1 MNAIIQHNSLT
12 PYLDRYTT
20 DISAKVMTDPDK
32 YQAYQREGITR
43 RMMVSLMKQIQN
55 APLLVGLPGVGKTA
69 IVEDLARQLLNT
81 NVAAL
86 KGKHLIQISLA
97 NLMKSSDSESFA
109 HKFQAIINELI
120 ANKETV
126 IAFIDEIHQIVGTGA
141 ETAGSS
147 LDAGNIIKP
156 ALSRDDLQIIGAT
169 TTKEFHEYVA
179 RDGAL
184 MRRFDLIEVPE
195 LSYEQTKNVLA
206 KVALQLNAGI
216 VVPESVQDKIM
227 ALAQRYMT
235 DRYFPEKAIMLLDGA
250 LSVAKLAN
258 KTVLDGTDVATIIHD
273 DYHVPEY
280 VINQTIDERLLNLLP
295 QLKSQVI
302 GQETALEKVAMKLT
316 NREAGLADTSK
327 PESFLFM
334 GPTGVSKTETAKQ
347 LAGNLFGNNQNFIR
361 FDMSEFKFA
370 GTSLERFKDQL
381 TTQVRH
387 TPYAIL
393 LLDEIEK
400 ADPEVMDLLLQVLD
414 DGRLSD
420 EYGRVI
426 NFKDLII
433 IMTTNSGAKAVMNR
447 DAKSESVK
455 EDKKRQ
461 ANFEEQ
467 LEIALQSDG
476 YRPEFIARIGAI
488 VVFDVLKMTDMVKIV
503 ALKLTRL
510 NQKAQA
516 SGFNILFTTEN
527 VAKYIPSFELGFEYL
542 NDQQEISSPIANYI
556 ADVGYKPSRGV
567 RPIDDTIATYVSDPV
582 AAAIIKQRQG
592 VTQDFDTFIFR
603 AIGNPPSLT
612 SPYGEWQVV
621 VSTVKEASSNE
632 TI

>member
-1 MNAIIQHNSLT
+1 MIELKHNNST

-20 DISAKVMTDPDK
+20 DISAKVMSDPEK
-32 YQAYQREGITR
+32 YHAYERESITR
-43 RMMVSLMKQIQN
+43 RIMVSLMKQIQN

-69 IVEDLARQLLNT
+69 IVEDLARQLIDT
-81 NVAAL
+81 KVASL
-86 KGKHLIQISLA
+86 QGKHLIQISLA
-97 NLMKSSDSESFA
+97 NLMKSSDGESFA
-109 HKFQAIINELI
+109 HKFQAIIDELI
-120 ANKETV
+120 ANKDTV

-141 ETAGSS
+141 ETSGSS

-195 LSYEQTKNVLA
+195 LSFEQTKRVLS
-206 KVALQLNAGI
+206 KVALQLNNGI
-216 VVPESVQDKIM
+216 EVPEMVQDRIM
-227 ALAQRYMT
+227 ALSQRYIT

-250 LSVAKLAN
+250 LSVAR
-258 KTVLDGTDVATIIHD
+258 LDNRPTLSNQDVATIIHD

-280 VINQTIDERLLNLLP
+280 VINQTTDERLLNLLP
-295 QLKSQVI
+295 SLKSQVI
-302 GQETALEKVAMKLT
+302 GQDTALEKVAMKLT

-334 GPTGVSKTETAKQ
+334 GPTGVGKTETAKQ
-347 LAGNLFGNNQNFIR
+347 LALNLFGNAQNFVR

-381 TTQVRH
+381 TTRVRH
-387 TPYAIL
+387 TPYAVL

-433 IMTTNSGAKAVMNR
+433 VMTTNSGATAVMNR
-447 DAKSESVK
+447 DAKSDSVK

-488 VVFDVLKMTDMVKIV
+488 IVFDVLKMADMVRIV
-503 ALKLTRL
+503 ELKLSRL
-510 NQKAQA
+510 NQKAQE
-516 SGFNILFTTEN
+516 SGFNIVFGTQE
-527 VAKYIPSFELGFEYL
+527 VARYIPSFDLGFEYL
-542 NDQQEISSPIANYI
+542 NDKQEVSSPIANYI

-582 AAAIIKQRQG
+582 SAAIIQKRQG
-592 VTQDFDTFIFR
+592 LGQDFDTFIFR

-621 VSTVKEASSNE
+621 VSTVKEATGNE
-632 TI
+632 AI

>member
-1 MNAIIQHNSLT
+1 MIELKQNNTT

-20 DISAKVMTDPDK
+20 DISAKVMSDPDK
-32 YQAYQREGITR
+32 YHAYERESITR
-43 RMMVSLMKQIQN
+43 RIMVSLMKQIQN

-69 IVEDLARQLLNT
+69 IVEDLTRQLIDTKVDSLQ
-81 NVAAL
+81 
-86 KGKHLIQISLA
+86 GKHLIQISLA
-97 NLMKSSDSESFA
+97 NLMKSTDGESFA
-109 HKFQAIINELI
+109 HKFQAIIDELI
-120 ANKETV
+120 VNKDTV

-141 ETAGSS
+141 ETSGSS

-195 LSYEQTKNVLA
+195 LSFDQTKRVLS
-206 KVALQLNAGI
+206 KVALQLNNGI
-216 VVPESVQDKIM
+216 EVPETVQDRIM
-227 ALAQRYMT
+227 ALSQRYIT

-250 LSVAKLAN
+250 LSVAR
-258 KTVLDGTDVATIIHD
+258 LDNRPTLSNQDVATIIHD

-280 VINQTIDERLLNLLP
+280 VINQTTDERLLNLLP
-295 QLKSQVI
+295 RLKSQVI
-302 GQETALEKVAMKLT
+302 GQDTALEKVAMKLT

-334 GPTGVSKTETAKQ
+334 GPTGVGKTETAKQ
-347 LAGNLFGNNQNFIR
+347 LALNLFGNAQNFIR

-381 TTQVRH
+381 TTRVRH
-387 TPYAIL
+387 TPYAVL

-433 IMTTNSGAKAVMNR
+433 VMTTNSGATAVMNR
-447 DAKSESVK
+447 DAKSDSVK

-488 VVFDVLKMTDMVKIV
+488 IVFDVLKMADMVRIV
-503 ALKLTRL
+503 ELKLSRL
-510 NQKAQA
+510 NQKAQT
-516 SGFNILFTTEN
+516 SGFNIVFDTQE
-527 VAKYIPSFELGFEYL
+527 VARYIPSFDLGFEYL
-542 NDQQEISSPIANYI
+542 NGTQEVSSPIANYI

-582 AAAIIKQRQG
+582 SAAIIQKRQG
-592 VTQDFDTFIFR
+592 LGQDFDTFIFR

-621 VSTVKEASSNE
+621 VSTVKEATDNE
-632 TI
+632 AI

>member
-1 MNAIIQHNSLT
+1 MIELKQNNTT

-20 DISAKVMTDPDK
+20 DISAKVMSDPEK
-32 YQAYQREGITR
+32 YHAYERESITR
-43 RMMVSLMKQIQN
+43 RIMVSLMKQIQN
-55 APLLVGLPGVGKTA
+55 APLLIGLPGVGKTA
-69 IVEDLARQLLNT
+69 IVEDLARQLLST
-81 NVAAL
+81 SVSSL
-86 KGKHLIQISLA
+86 KGKHLVQISLA
-97 NLMKSSDSESFA
+97 NLMKSSDGESFA
-109 HKFQAIINELI
+109 HKFQAIIDELI
-120 ANKETV
+120 ANKDTV
-126 IAFIDEIHQIVGTGA
+126 IAFIDEIHQIVNTGA
-141 ETAGSS
+141 ETSGSS

-195 LSYEQTKNVLA
+195 LSFEQTKRVLS
-206 KVALQLNAGI
+206 KVALQLNNGI
-216 VVPESVQDKIM
+216 EVTETVQDRIM
-227 ALAQRYMT
+227 ALSQRYIT
-235 DRYFPEKAIMLLDGA
+235 DRYFPEKAITLLDGA
-250 LSVAKLAN
+250 LSVARLAN
-258 KTVLDGTDVATIIHD
+258 KSSLEDTDVATIIHD

-280 VINQTIDERLLNLLP
+280 VINQTSDERLSNLLP
-295 QLKSQVI
+295 RLKSQVI
-302 GQETALEKVAMKLT
+302 GQDTALEKVAMKLT

-334 GPTGVSKTETAKQ
+334 GPTGVGKTETGKQ
-347 LAGNLFGNNQNFIR
+347 LALNLFGNAQNFIR

-381 TTQVRH
+381 TTRVRH
-387 TPYAIL
+387 TPYAVL

-426 NFKDLII
+426 NFKDLIVV
-433 IMTTNSGAKAVMNR
+433 MTTNSGATAVMNR
-447 DAKSESVK
+447 DAKSDAVK
-455 EDKKRQ
+455 EDKNRQ

-476 YRPEFIARIGAI
+476 YRPEFITRIGAI
-488 VVFDVLKMTDMVKIV
+488 IVFDVLKMADMVRIV
-503 ALKLTRL
+503 ELKLSRL
-510 NQKAQA
+510 NQKAQG
-516 SGFNILFTTEN
+516 SGFNIVFDTQE
-527 VAKYIPSFELGFEYL
+527 VARYIPSFDLGFEYL
-542 NDQQEISSPIANYI
+542 NGTQEVSSPIANYI

-582 AAAIIKQRQG
+582 SAAIIQKRQG
-592 VTQDFDTFIFR
+592 LGQDFDTFIFR

-621 VSTVKEASSNE
+621 VSTAREAADNE
-632 TI
+632 AI

>member
-1 MNAIIQHNSLT
+1 MIELKQNNTT

-20 DISAKVMTDPDK
+20 DISAKVMSDPDK
-32 YQAYQREGITR
+32 YHAYERESITR
-43 RMMVSLMKQIQN
+43 RIMVSLMKQIQN

-69 IVEDLARQLLNT
+69 IVEDLARQLLST
-81 NVAAL
+81 SVSSL
-86 KGKHLIQISLA
+86 KGKHLVQISLA
-97 NLMKSSDSESFA
+97 NLMKSSDGESFA
-109 HKFQAIINELI
+109 HKFQAIIDELI
-120 ANKETV
+120 ANKDTV

-141 ETAGSS
+141 ETSGSS

-195 LSYEQTKNVLA
+195 LSFEQTKRVLS
-206 KVALQLNAGI
+206 KVALQLNNGI
-216 VVPESVQDKIM
+216 EVTETVQDRIM
-227 ALAQRYMT
+227 ALSQRYIT

-250 LSVAKLAN
+250 LSVARLAN
-258 KTVLDGTDVATIIHD
+258 KSSLEDTDVATIIHD

-280 VINQTIDERLLNLLP
+280 VINQTSDERLLNLLP
-295 QLKSQVI
+295 RLKSQVI
-302 GQETALEKVAMKLT
+302 GQDTALEKVAMKLT

-334 GPTGVSKTETAKQ
+334 GPTGVGKTETAKQ
-347 LAGNLFGNNQNFIR
+347 LALNLFGNAQNFIR

-381 TTQVRH
+381 TTRVRH
-387 TPYAIL
+387 TPYAVL

-426 NFKDLII
+426 NFKDLIVV
-433 IMTTNSGAKAVMNR
+433 MTTNSGATAVMNR
-447 DAKSESVK
+447 DAKSDAVK

-488 VVFDVLKMTDMVKIV
+488 IVFDVLKMADMVRIV
-503 ALKLTRL
+503 ELKLSRL
-510 NQKAQA
+510 NQKAQG
-516 SGFNILFTTEN
+516 SGFNIVFDTQE
-527 VAKYIPSFELGFEYL
+527 VARYIPSFDLGFEYL
-542 NDQQEISSPIANYI
+542 NGTQEVSSPIANYI

-582 AAAIIKQRQG
+582 SAAIIQKRQG
-592 VTQDFDTFIFR
+592 LGQDFDTFIFR

-621 VSTVKEASSNE
+621 VSTAREAADNE
-632 TI
+632 AI

>member
-1 MNAIIQHNSLT
+1 MIELKHNNST

-20 DISAKVMTDPDK
+20 DISAKVMSEPDK
-32 YQAYQREGITR
+32 YHAYERESITR
-43 RMMVSLMKQIQN
+43 RIMVSLMKQIQN

-69 IVEDLARQLLNT
+69 IVEDLARQLLST
-81 NVAAL
+81 SVSSP
-86 KGKHLIQISLA
+86 KGKHLVQISLA
-97 NLMKSSDSESFA
+97 NLMKSSDGESFA
-109 HKFQAIINELI
+109 HKFQAIIDELI
-120 ANKETV
+120 VNKDTV

-141 ETAGSS
+141 ETSGSS

-195 LSYEQTKNVLA
+195 LSFDQTKRVLS
-206 KVALQLNAGI
+206 KVALQLNNGI
-216 VVPESVQDKIM
+216 EVPETVQDRIM
-227 ALAQRYMT
+227 ALSQRYIT

-250 LSVAKLAN
+250 LSVAR
-258 KTVLDGTDVATIIHD
+258 LDKHPTLSNQDVATIIHD

-280 VINQTIDERLLNLLP
+280 VINQTTDERLLNLLP
-295 QLKSQVI
+295 RLKSQVI
-302 GQETALEKVAMKLT
+302 GQDTALEKVAMKLT

-334 GPTGVSKTETAKQ
+334 GPTGVGKTETAKQ
-347 LAGNLFGNNQNFIR
+347 LALNLFGNKQNFIR

-381 TTQVRH
+381 TTRVRH
-387 TPYAIL
+387 TPYAVL

-433 IMTTNSGAKAVMNR
+433 VMTTNSGATAVMNR
-447 DAKSESVK
+447 DAKSDAVK

-488 VVFDVLKMTDMVKIV
+488 IVFDVLKMADMVRIV
-503 ALKLTRL
+503 ELKLSRL
-510 NQKAQA
+510 NQQAQE
-516 SGFNILFTTEN
+516 SGFNIVFDTQE
-527 VAKYIPSFELGFEYL
+527 VARYIPSFDLGFEYL
-542 NDQQEISSPIANYI
+542 NDKQEVSSPIANYI

-582 AAAIIKQRQG
+582 SAAIIQKRQG
-592 VTQDFDTFIFR
+592 LGQDFDTFIFR

-621 VSTVKEASSNE
+621 VSTVKGATDNEA
-632 TI
+632 I

>member
-1 MNAIIQHNSLT
+1 MIELKQNNTT

-20 DISAKVMTDPDK
+20 DISAKVMSDPEK
-32 YQAYQREGITR
+32 YHAYERESITR
-43 RMMVSLMKQIQN
+43 RIMVSLMKQIQN

-69 IVEDLARQLLNT
+69 IVEDLARQLLST
-81 NVAAL
+81 SVSSL
-86 KGKHLIQISLA
+86 KGKHLVQISLA
-97 NLMKSSDSESFA
+97 NLMKSSDGESFA
-109 HKFQAIINELI
+109 HKFQAIIDELI
-120 ANKETV
+120 ANKDTV

-141 ETAGSS
+141 ETLGSS

-195 LSYEQTKNVLA
+195 LSFDQTKRVLS
-206 KVALQLNAGI
+206 KVALPLNNSI
-216 VVPESVQDKIM
+216 EVPETVQDRIM
-227 ALAQRYMT
+227 ALSQRYIT

-250 LSVAKLAN
+250 LSVAR
-258 KTVLDGTDVATIIHD
+258 LDNHPTLSNQDVATIIHD
-273 DYHVPEY
+273 DYHVPKY
-280 VINQTIDERLLNLLP
+280 VVNQTTDERLLNLLP
-295 QLKSQVI
+295 RLKSQVI
-302 GQETALEKVAMKLT
+302 GQDTALEKVAMKLT

-334 GPTGVSKTETAKQ
+334 GPTGVGKTETAKQ
-347 LAGNLFGNNQNFIR
+347 LALNLFGNAQNFIR

-381 TTQVRH
+381 TTRVRH
-387 TPYAIL
+387 TPYAVL

-426 NFKDLII
+426 NFKDLIVV
-433 IMTTNSGAKAVMNR
+433 MTTNSGATAVMNR
-447 DAKSESVK
+447 DAKSDAVK

-488 VVFDVLKMTDMVKIV
+488 IVFDVLKMADMVRIV
-503 ALKLTRL
+503 ELKLSRL
-510 NQKAQA
+510 NQKAQT
-516 SGFNILFTTEN
+516 SGFNIVFDTQE
-527 VAKYIPSFELGFEYL
+527 VARYIPSFDLGFEYL
-542 NDQQEISSPIANYI
+542 NGTQEVSSPIANYI

-582 AAAIIKQRQG
+582 SAAIIQKRQG
-592 VTQDFDTFIFR
+592 LGHDFDTFIFR

-621 VSTVKEASSNE
+621 VSTAKEASDNE
-632 TI
+632 AI

>member
-1 MNAIIQHNSLT
+1 MIELKQNNTT

-20 DISAKVMTDPDK
+20 DISAKVMSDPEK
-32 YQAYQREGITR
+32 YHAYERESITR
-43 RMMVSLMKQIQN
+43 RIMVSLMKQIQN

-69 IVEDLARQLLNT
+69 IVEDLARQLLST
-81 NVAAL
+81 SVSSL
-86 KGKHLIQISLA
+86 KGKHLVQISLA
-97 NLMKSSDSESFA
+97 NLMKSSDGESFA
-109 HKFQAIINELI
+109 HKFQAIIDELI
-120 ANKETV
+120 ANKDTV

-141 ETAGSS
+141 ETSGSS

-195 LSYEQTKNVLA
+195 LSFEQTKRVLS
-206 KVALQLNAGI
+206 KVALQLNNGI
-216 VVPESVQDKIM
+216 EVTETVQDRIM
-227 ALAQRYMT
+227 ALSQRYIT

-250 LSVAKLAN
+250 LSVARLAN
-258 KTVLDGTDVATIIHD
+258 KSSLEDTDVATIIHD

-280 VINQTIDERLLNLLP
+280 VINQTSDERLLNLLP
-295 QLKSQVI
+295 RLKSQVI
-302 GQETALEKVAMKLT
+302 GQDTALEKVVVKLT

-334 GPTGVSKTETAKQ
+334 GPTGVGKTETAKQ
-347 LAGNLFGNNQNFIR
+347 LALNLFGNAQNFIR

-381 TTQVRH
+381 TTRVRH
-387 TPYAIL
+387 TPYAVL

-426 NFKDLII
+426 NFKDLIVV
-433 IMTTNSGAKAVMNR
+433 MTTNSGATAVMNR
-447 DAKSESVK
+447 DAKSDAVK

-488 VVFDVLKMTDMVKIV
+488 IVFDVLKMADMVRIV
-503 ALKLTRL
+503 ELKLSRL
-510 NQKAQA
+510 NQKAQG
-516 SGFNILFTTEN
+516 SGFNIVFDTQE
-527 VAKYIPSFELGFEYL
+527 VARYIPSFDLGFEYL
-542 NDQQEISSPIANYI
+542 NGTQEVSSPIANYI

-582 AAAIIKQRQG
+582 SAAIIQKRQG
-592 VTQDFDTFIFR
+592 LGQDFDTFIFR

-621 VSTVKEASSNE
+621 VSTAREAADNE
-632 TI
+632 AI

>member
-1 MNAIIQHNSLT
+1 MIELKQNNPT

-20 DISAKVMTDPDK
+20 DISAKVMLEPDK
-32 YQAYQREGITR
+32 YHAYERESITR
-43 RMMVSLMKQIQN
+43 RIMISLMKQIQN

-69 IVEDLARQLLNT
+69 IVEDLARQLIDT
-81 NVAAL
+81 KVASL
-86 KGKHLIQISLA
+86 QGKHLIQISLA
-97 NLMKSSDSESFA
+97 NLMKSSDGESFA
-109 HKFQAIINELI
+109 HKFQAIIDELI
-120 ANKETV
+120 ANKDTV

-141 ETAGSS
+141 ETSGSS

-195 LSYEQTKNVLA
+195 LSFEQTKHVLS
-206 KVALQLNAGI
+206 KVALQLNNGI
-216 VVPESVQDKIM
+216 EVPETVQDRIM
-227 ALAQRYMT
+227 ALSQRYIT

-250 LSVAKLAN
+250 LSVARLDNRPKLSN
-258 KTVLDGTDVATIIHD
+258 QDVATIIHD

-280 VINQTIDERLLNLLP
+280 VINQTTDERLLNLLP
-295 QLKSQVI
+295 RLKSQVI
-302 GQETALEKVAMKLT
+302 GQDTALEKVAMKLT
-316 NREAGLADTSK
+316 NRETGLADTSK

-334 GPTGVSKTETAKQ
+334 GPTGVGKTETAKQ
-347 LAGNLFGNNQNFIR
+347 LALNLFGNAQNFIR

-381 TTQVRH
+381 TTRVRH
-387 TPYAIL
+387 TPYAVL

-433 IMTTNSGAKAVMNR
+433 VMTTNSGATAVMNR
-447 DAKSESVK
+447 DAKSDSVK

-488 VVFDVLKMTDMVKIV
+488 IVFDVLKMADMVRIV
-503 ALKLTRL
+503 ELKLSRL
-510 NQKAQA
+510 NQKAQT
-516 SGFNILFTTEN
+516 SGFNIVFDTQE
-527 VAKYIPSFELGFEYL
+527 VARYIPSFDLGFEYL
-542 NDQQEISSPIANYI
+542 NGTQEVSSPIANYI

-582 AAAIIKQRQG
+582 SAAIIQKRQG
-592 VTQDFDTFIFR
+592 LGQDFDTFIFR

-621 VSTVKEASSNE
+621 VSTVKEATDNE
-632 TI
+632 AI

>member
-1 MNAIIQHNSLT
+1 MIELKHNNST

-20 DISAKVMTDPDK
+20 DISAKVMSDPEK
-32 YQAYQREGITR
+32 YHAYERESITR
-43 RMMVSLMKQIQN
+43 RIMVSLMKQIQN

-69 IVEDLARQLLNT
+69 IVEDLSRQLLST
-81 NVAAL
+81 SVSSL
-86 KGKHLIQISLA
+86 KGKHLVQISLA
-97 NLMKSSDSESFA
+97 NLMKSSDGESFA
-109 HKFQAIINELI
+109 HKFQAIIDELI
-120 ANKETV
+120 ANKDTV

-141 ETAGSS
+141 ETSGSS

-195 LSYEQTKNVLA
+195 LSFEQTKNVLS
-206 KVALQLNAGI
+206 KVALQLNNGI
-216 VVPESVQDKIM
+216 EVPETVQDRIM
-227 ALAQRYMT
+227 ALSQRYIT

-250 LSVAKLAN
+250 LSVAH
-258 KTVLDGTDVATIIHD
+258 LDNRTTLSNQDVATIIHD

-280 VINQTIDERLLNLLP
+280 VINQTTDERLLNLLP
-295 QLKSQVI
+295 RLKSQVI
-302 GQETALEKVAMKLT
+302 GQDTALEKVSMKLT

-334 GPTGVSKTETAKQ
+334 GPTGVGKTETAKQ
-347 LAGNLFGNNQNFIR
+347 LALNLFGNAQNFIR

-381 TTQVRH
+381 TTRVRH
-387 TPYAIL
+387 TPYAVL

-433 IMTTNSGAKAVMNR
+433 VMTTNSGATAVMNR
-447 DAKSESVK
+447 DAKSDAVK

-488 VVFDVLKMTDMVKIV
+488 IIFDVLKMADMVRIV
-503 ALKLTRL
+503 ELKLSRL
-510 NQKAQA
+510 NQQAQE
-516 SGFNILFTTEN
+516 SGFNIVFDTQE
-527 VAKYIPSFELGFEYL
+527 VARYIPSFDLGFEYL
-542 NDQQEISSPIANYI
+542 NDKQEVSSPIANYI

-582 AAAIIKQRQG
+582 SAAIIQKRQG
-592 VTQDFDTFIFR
+592 LGQDFDTFIFR

-621 VSTVKEASSNE
+621 VSTAKEAADNE
-632 TI
+632 AI

>member
-1 MNAIIQHNSLT
+1 MIELKQNNTT

-20 DISAKVMTDPDK
+20 DISAKVMSDPEK
-32 YQAYQREGITR
+32 YHAYERENITR
-43 RMMVSLMKQIQN
+43 RIMVSLMKQIQN
-55 APLLVGLPGVGKTA
+55 APLLVGLPGVGKTT
-69 IVEDLARQLLNT
+69 IVEDLARQLLST
-81 NVAAL
+81 SVSSL
-86 KGKHLIQISLA
+86 KGRHLVQISLA
-97 NLMKSSDSESFA
+97 NLMKSSDGESFA
-109 HKFQAIINELI
+109 HKFQAIIDELI
-120 ANKETV
+120 ANKDTV

-141 ETAGSS
+141 ETSGSS

-195 LSYEQTKNVLA
+195 LSFEQTKRVLS
-206 KVALQLNAGI
+206 KVALQLNNGI
-216 VVPESVQDKIM
+216 EVTETVQDRIM
-227 ALAQRYMT
+227 ALSQRYIT

-250 LSVAKLAN
+250 LSVARLAN
-258 KTVLDGTDVATIIHD
+258 KSSLEDTDVATIIHD

-280 VINQTIDERLLNLLP
+280 VINQTSDERLLNLLP
-295 QLKSQVI
+295 RLKSQVI
-302 GQETALEKVAMKLT
+302 GQDTALEKVAMKLT

-334 GPTGVSKTETAKQ
+334 GPTGVGKTETAKQ
-347 LAGNLFGNNQNFIR
+347 LALNLFGNAQNFIR

-381 TTQVRH
+381 TTRVRH
-387 TPYAIL
+387 TPYAVL

-426 NFKDLII
+426 NFKDLIVV
-433 IMTTNSGAKAVMNR
+433 MTTNSGATAVMNR
-447 DAKSESVK
+447 DAKSDAVK

-488 VVFDVLKMTDMVKIV
+488 IVFDVLKMADMVRIV
-503 ALKLTRL
+503 ELKLSRL
-510 NQKAQA
+510 NQKAQG
-516 SGFNILFTTEN
+516 SGFNIVFDTQE
-527 VAKYIPSFELGFEYL
+527 VARYIPSFDLGFEYL
-542 NDQQEISSPIANYI
+542 NGTQEVSSPIANYI

-582 AAAIIKQRQG
+582 SAAIIQKRQG
-592 VTQDFDTFIFR
+592 LGQDFDTFIFR

-621 VSTVKEASSNE
+621 VSTAREAADNE
-632 TI
+632 AI

>member
-1 MNAIIQHNSLT
+1 MIELKHNNPT

-20 DISAKVMTDPDK
+20 DISAKVMLEPEK
-32 YQAYQREGITR
+32 YHAYERESITR
-43 RMMVSLMKQIQN
+43 RIMVSLMKQIQN

-69 IVEDLARQLLNT
+69 IVEDLARQLLST
-81 NVAAL
+81 SVSSL
-86 KGKHLIQISLA
+86 KGKHLVQISLA
-97 NLMKSSDSESFA
+97 NLMKSSDGESFA
-109 HKFQAIINELI
+109 HKFQAIIDELI
-120 ANKETV
+120 ANKDTV

-141 ETAGSS
+141 ETSGSS

-195 LSYEQTKNVLA
+195 LSFDQTKRVLS
-206 KVALQLNAGI
+206 KVALQLNNG
-216 VVPESVQDKIM
+216 VEVPETVQDRIM
-227 ALAQRYMT
+227 ALSQRYIT
-235 DRYFPEKAIMLLDGA
+235 DRYFPEKAIMLLDSA
-250 LSVAKLAN
+250 LSVARLAN
-258 KTVLDGTDVATIIHD
+258 KSSVEDTDVATIIHD

-280 VINQTIDERLLNLLP
+280 VINQTTDERLLNLLP
-295 QLKSQVI
+295 QLKNQVI
-302 GQETALEKVAMKLT
+302 GQDTALEKVAMKLT

-334 GPTGVSKTETAKQ
+334 GPTGVGKTETAKQ
-347 LAGNLFGNNQNFIR
+347 LALNLFGNAQNFIR

-381 TTQVRH
+381 TTRVRH
-387 TPYAIL
+387 TPYAVL

-433 IMTTNSGAKAVMNR
+433 VMTTNSGATAVMNR
-447 DAKSESVK
+447 DAKSDSVK

-488 VVFDVLKMTDMVKIV
+488 IVFDVLKMADMVRIV
-503 ALKLTRL
+503 ELKLSRL
-510 NQKAQA
+510 NQQAQE
-516 SGFNILFTTEN
+516 SGFNIVFDTQE
-527 VAKYIPSFELGFEYL
+527 VARYIPSFDLGFEYL
-542 NDQQEISSPIANYI
+542 NGTQEVSSPIANYI

-582 AAAIIKQRQG
+582 SAAIIQKRQG
-592 VTQDFDTFIFR
+592 LGQDFDTFIFR

-621 VSTVKEASSNE
+621 VSTVKEATDNE
-632 TI
+632 AI

>member
-1 MNAIIQHNSLT
+1 MIELKQNNTT

-20 DISAKVMTDPDK
+20 DISAKVMSDPEK
-32 YQAYQREGITR
+32 YHAYERENITR
-43 RMMVSLMKQIQN
+43 RIMVSLMKQIQN
-55 APLLVGLPGVGKTA
+55 APLLVGLPGGGKTA
-69 IVEDLARQLLNT
+69 IVEDLARQLLST
-81 NVAAL
+81 SVSSL
-86 KGKHLIQISLA
+86 KGRHLVQISLA
-97 NLMKSSDSESFA
+97 NLMKSSDGESFA
-109 HKFQAIINELI
+109 HKFQAIIDELI
-120 ANKETV
+120 ANKDTV

-141 ETAGSS
+141 ETSGSS

-195 LSYEQTKNVLA
+195 LSFEQTKRVLS
-206 KVALQLNAGI
+206 KVALQLNNGI
-216 VVPESVQDKIM
+216 EVTETVQDRIM
-227 ALAQRYMT
+227 ALSQRYIT

-250 LSVAKLAN
+250 LSVARLAN
-258 KTVLDGTDVATIIHD
+258 KSSLEDTDVATIIHD

-280 VINQTIDERLLNLLP
+280 VINQTSDERLLNLLP
-295 QLKSQVI
+295 RLKSQVI
-302 GQETALEKVAMKLT
+302 GQDTALEKVAMKLT

-334 GPTGVSKTETAKQ
+334 GPTGVGKTETAKQ
-347 LAGNLFGNNQNFIR
+347 LALNLFGNAQNFIR

-381 TTQVRH
+381 TTRVRH
-387 TPYAIL
+387 TPYAVL

-426 NFKDLII
+426 NFKDLIVV
-433 IMTTNSGAKAVMNR
+433 MTTNSGATAVMNR
-447 DAKSESVK
+447 DAKSDAVK
-455 EDKKRQ
+455 EDKKCQ

-488 VVFDVLKMTDMVKIV
+488 IVFDVLKMADMVRIV
-503 ALKLTRL
+503 ELKLSRL
-510 NQKAQA
+510 NQKAQG
-516 SGFNILFTTEN
+516 SGFNIVFDTQE
-527 VAKYIPSFELGFEYL
+527 VARYIPSFDLGFEYL
-542 NDQQEISSPIANYI
+542 NGTQEVSSPIANYI

-567 RPIDDTIATYVSDPV
+567 RPIDDTIDTYVSDPV
-582 AAAIIKQRQG
+582 SAAIIQKRQG
-592 VTQDFDTFIFR
+592 LGQDFDTFIFR

-621 VSTVKEASSNE
+621 VSTAREAADNE
-632 TI
+632 AI

>member
-1 MNAIIQHNSLT
+1 MIELKHNNST

-20 DISAKVMTDPDK
+20 DIIAKVMSEPDK
-32 YQAYQREGITR
+32 YHAYERESITSR
-43 RMMVSLMKQIQN
+43 IMVSLMKQIQN

-69 IVEDLARQLLNT
+69 IVEDLARQLLST
-81 NVAAL
+81 SVSSL
-86 KGKHLIQISLA
+86 KGKHLVQISLA
-97 NLMKSSDSESFA
+97 NLMKSSDGESFA
-109 HKFQAIINELI
+109 HKFQAIIDELI
-120 ANKETV
+120 ANKDTV
-126 IAFIDEIHQIVGTGA
+126 IAFIDEVHQIVGTGA
-141 ETAGSS
+141 ETSGSS

-195 LSYEQTKNVLA
+195 LSFEQTKHVLS
-206 KVALQLNAGI
+206 KVALQLNNGI
-216 VVPESVQDKIM
+216 EVPETVQDRIM
-227 ALAQRYMT
+227 ALSQRYIT

-250 LSVAKLAN
+250 LSVARLDNRPKLSN
-258 KTVLDGTDVATIIHD
+258 QDVATIIHD
-273 DYHVPEY
+273 DYHVPKY
-280 VINQTIDERLLNLLP
+280 VVNQTTDERLLNLLP
-295 QLKSQVI
+295 RLKSQVI
-302 GQETALEKVAMKLT
+302 GQDTALEKVAMKLT

-334 GPTGVSKTETAKQ
+334 GPTGVGKTETAKQ
-347 LAGNLFGNNQNFIR
+347 LALNLFGNAQNFIR

-381 TTQVRH
+381 TTRVRH
-387 TPYAIL
+387 TPYAVL

-433 IMTTNSGAKAVMNR
+433 VMTTNSGATAVMNR
-447 DAKSESVK
+447 DAKSDAVK

-488 VVFDVLKMTDMVKIV
+488 IVFDVLKMADMVRIV
-503 ALKLTRL
+503 ELKLSRL
-510 NQKAQA
+510 NQKAQG
-516 SGFNILFTTEN
+516 SGFNIVFDTQE
-527 VAKYIPSFELGFEYL
+527 VARYIPSFDLGFEYL
-542 NDQQEISSPIANYI
+542 NGTQEVSSPIANYI

-567 RPIDDTIATYVSDPV
+567 
-582 AAAIIKQRQG
+582 
-592 VTQDFDTFIFR
+592 
-603 AIGNPPSLT
+603 
-612 SPYGEWQVV
+612 
-621 VSTVKEASSNE
+621 
-632 TI
+632 

>member
-1 MNAIIQHNSLT
+1 MIELKQNNPT

-20 DISAKVMTDPDK
+20 DISAKVMLEPDK
-32 YQAYQREGITR
+32 YHAYERESITR
-43 RMMVSLMKQIQN
+43 RIMVSLMKQIQN
-55 APLLVGLPGVGKTA
+55 SPLLVGLPGVGKTA
-69 IVEDLARQLLNT
+69 IVEDLARQLLST
-81 NVAAL
+81 SVSSL
-86 KGKHLIQISLA
+86 KGKHLVQISLA
-97 NLMKSSDSESFA
+97 NLMKSSDGESFA
-109 HKFQAIINELI
+109 HKFQAIIDELI
-120 ANKETV
+120 ANKDTV

-141 ETAGSS
+141 ETSGSS

-169 TTKEFHEYVA
+169 TTKEFHEFVA

-195 LSYEQTKNVLA
+195 LSFEQTKRVLS
-206 KVALQLNAGI
+206 KVALQLNNGI
-216 VVPESVQDKIM
+216 EVPETVQDRIM
-227 ALAQRYMT
+227 ALSQRYIT

-250 LSVAKLAN
+250 LSVARLAD
-258 KTVLDGTDVATIIHD
+258 KTSLEDTDVATIIHD

-280 VINQTIDERLLNLLP
+280 VINQTTDERLLNLLP
-295 QLKSQVI
+295 RLKSQVI
-302 GQETALEKVAMKLT
+302 GQDTALEKVAMKLT

-334 GPTGVSKTETAKQ
+334 GPTGVGKTETAKQ
-347 LAGNLFGNNQNFIR
+347 LALNLFGNAQNFIR

-381 TTQVRH
+381 TTRVRH
-387 TPYAIL
+387 TPYAVL

-433 IMTTNSGAKAVMNR
+433 VMTTNSGATAVMNR
-447 DAKSESVK
+447 DAKSDSVK

-488 VVFDVLKMTDMVKIV
+488 IVFDVLKMADMVRIV
-503 ALKLTRL
+503 ELKLSRL
-510 NQKAQA
+510 NQKAQE
-516 SGFNILFTTEN
+516 SGFNIVFDTQE
-527 VAKYIPSFELGFEYL
+527 VARYIPSFDLGFEYL
-542 NDQQEISSPIANYI
+542 NDTQEVSSPIADYI

-582 AAAIIKQRQG
+582 SAAIIQKRQG
-592 VTQDFDTFIFR
+592 LGQDFDTFIFR

-621 VSTVKEASSNE
+621 VSTVKEATDNE
-632 TI
+632 AI

>member
-1 MNAIIQHNSLT
+1 MIELKQNNTT

-20 DISAKVMTDPDK
+20 DISAKVMSDPEK
-32 YQAYQREGITR
+32 YHAYERESITR
-43 RMMVSLMKQIQN
+43 RIMVSLMKQIQN

-69 IVEDLARQLLNT
+69 IVEDLARQLLST
-81 NVAAL
+81 SVSSL
-86 KGKHLIQISLA
+86 KGKHLVQISLA
-97 NLMKSSDSESFA
+97 NLMKSSDGESFA
-109 HKFQAIINELI
+109 HKFQAIIDELI
-120 ANKETV
+120 ANKDTV

-141 ETAGSS
+141 ETSGSS

-195 LSYEQTKNVLA
+195 LSFEQTKRVLS
-206 KVALQLNAGI
+206 KVALQLNNGI
-216 VVPESVQDKIM
+216 EVTETVQDRIM
-227 ALAQRYMT
+227 ALSQRYIT

-250 LSVAKLAN
+250 LSVARLAN
-258 KTVLDGTDVATIIHD
+258 KSSLEDTDVATIIHD

-280 VINQTIDERLLNLLP
+280 VINQTSDERLLNLLP
-295 QLKSQVI
+295 RLKSQVI
-302 GQETALEKVAMKLT
+302 GQDTALEKVAMKLT

-334 GPTGVSKTETAKQ
+334 GPTGVGKTETAKQ
-347 LAGNLFGNNQNFIR
+347 LALNLFGNAQNFIR

-381 TTQVRH
+381 TTRVRH
-387 TPYAIL
+387 TPYAVL

-420 EYGRVI
+420 EYGRAI
-426 NFKDLII
+426 NFKDLIVV
-433 IMTTNSGAKAVMNR
+433 MTTNSGATAVMNR
-447 DAKSESVK
+447 DAKSDAVK

-488 VVFDVLKMTDMVKIV
+488 IVFDVLKMADMVRIV
-503 ALKLTRL
+503 ELKLSRL
-510 NQKAQA
+510 NQKAQG
-516 SGFNILFTTEN
+516 SGFNIVFDTQE
-527 VAKYIPSFELGFEYL
+527 VARYIPSFDLGFEYL
-542 NDQQEISSPIANYI
+542 NGTQEVSSPIANYI

-582 AAAIIKQRQG
+582 SAAIIQKRQG
-592 VTQDFDTFIFR
+592 LGQDFDTFIFR

-621 VSTVKEASSNE
+621 VSTAREAADNE
-632 TI
+632 AI

>member
-1 MNAIIQHNSLT
+1 MIELKHNNST

-20 DISAKVMTDPDK
+20 DIIAKVMSEPDK
-32 YQAYQREGITR
+32 YHAYERESITSR
-43 RMMVSLMKQIQN
+43 IMVSLMKQIQN

-69 IVEDLARQLLNT
+69 IVEDLARQLLST
-81 NVAAL
+81 SVSSL
-86 KGKHLIQISLA
+86 KGKHLVQISLA
-97 NLMKSSDSESFA
+97 NLMKSSDGESFA
-109 HKFQAIINELI
+109 HKFQAIIDELI
-120 ANKETV
+120 ANKDTV
-126 IAFIDEIHQIVGTGA
+126 IAFIDEVHQIVGTGA
-141 ETAGSS
+141 ETSGSS

-195 LSYEQTKNVLA
+195 LSFEQTKRVLS
-206 KVALQLNAGI
+206 KVALQLNNGI
-216 VVPESVQDKIM
+216 EVPETVQDRIM
-227 ALAQRYMT
+227 ALSQRYIT

-250 LSVAKLAN
+250 LSVARLAN
-258 KTVLDGTDVATIIHD
+258 KSSLEDTDVATIIHD

-280 VINQTIDERLLNLLP
+280 VINQTTDERLLNLLP
-295 QLKSQVI
+295 RLKSQVI
-302 GQETALEKVAMKLT
+302 GQDTALEKVAMKLT

-334 GPTGVSKTETAKQ
+334 GPTGVGKTETAKQ
-347 LAGNLFGNNQNFIR
+347 LALNLFGNAQNFIR

-381 TTQVRH
+381 TTRVRH
-387 TPYAIL
+387 TPYAVL

-433 IMTTNSGAKAVMNR
+433 VMTTNSGATAVMNR
-447 DAKSESVK
+447 DAKSDAVK

-488 VVFDVLKMTDMVKIV
+488 IVFDVLKMGDMVRIV
-503 ALKLTRL
+503 ELKLSRL
-510 NQKAQA
+510 NQKAQT
-516 SGFNILFTTEN
+516 SGFNIVFDTQE
-527 VAKYIPSFELGFEYL
+527 VARYIPSFDLGFEYL
-542 NDQQEISSPIANYI
+542 NGTQEVSSPIANYI

-582 AAAIIKQRQG
+582 SSAIIQKRQG
-592 VTQDFDTFIFR
+592 LGQDFDTFIFR

-621 VSTVKEASSNE
+621 VSTAKEATDNE
-632 TI
+632 AI

>member
-1 MNAIIQHNSLT
+1 MIELKHNNPT

-32 YQAYQREGITR
+32 YHAYERENITR
-43 RMMVSLMKQIQN
+43 RIMVSLMKQIQN

-69 IVEDLARQLLNT
+69 IVEDLARQLIDT
-81 NVAAL
+81 KVASL
-86 KGKHLIQISLA
+86 QGKHLIQISLA
-97 NLMKSSDSESFA
+97 NLMKSSDGESFA
-109 HKFQAIINELI
+109 HKFQAIIDELI
-120 ANKETV
+120 ANKDTV

-141 ETAGSS
+141 ETSGSS

-195 LSYEQTKNVLA
+195 LSFEQTKRVLS
-206 KVALQLNAGI
+206 KVALQLNNGI
-216 VVPESVQDKIM
+216 EVPETVQDRIM
-227 ALAQRYMT
+227 ALSQRYIT

-250 LSVAKLAN
+250 LSVARLAD
-258 KTVLDGTDVATIIHD
+258 KTSLEDTDVATIIHD

-280 VINQTIDERLLNLLP
+280 VINQTTDERLLNLLP
-295 QLKSQVI
+295 RLKSQVI
-302 GQETALEKVAMKLT
+302 GQDTALEKVVMKLT

-334 GPTGVSKTETAKQ
+334 GPTGVGKTETAKQ
-347 LAGNLFGNNQNFIR
+347 LVLNLFGNAQNFIR

-381 TTQVRH
+381 TTRVRH
-387 TPYAIL
+387 TPYAVL

-433 IMTTNSGAKAVMNR
+433 VMTTNSGATAVMNR
-447 DAKSESVK
+447 DAKSDSVK

-476 YRPEFIARIGAI
+476 YRPEFIPRIGAI
-488 VVFDVLKMTDMVKIV
+488 IVFDVLKMADMVRIV
-503 ALKLTRL
+503 ELKLSRL
-510 NQKAQA
+510 NQKAQT
-516 SGFNILFTTEN
+516 SGFNIVFDTQE
-527 VAKYIPSFELGFEYL
+527 VARYIPSFDLGFEYL
-542 NDQQEISSPIANYI
+542 NGAQEVSSPIANYI

-582 AAAIIKQRQG
+582 SAAIIKKRQG
-592 VTQDFDTFIFR
+592 LGQDFDTFIFR

-621 VSTVKEASSNE
+621 VSTVKEATDNE
-632 TI
+632 AI

>member
-1 MNAIIQHNSLT
+1 MIELKQNNTT

-20 DISAKVMTDPDK
+20 DISAKVMSDPGK
-32 YQAYQREGITR
+32 YHAYERESITR
-43 RMMVSLMKQIQN
+43 RIMVSLMKQIQN

-69 IVEDLARQLLNT
+69 IVEDLARQLLST
-81 NVAAL
+81 SVSSL
-86 KGKHLIQISLA
+86 KGKHLVQISLA
-97 NLMKSSDSESFA
+97 NLMKSSDGESFA
-109 HKFQAIINELI
+109 HKFQAIIDELI
-120 ANKETV
+120 ANKDTV

-141 ETAGSS
+141 ETSGSS

-195 LSYEQTKNVLA
+195 LSFEQTKRVLS
-206 KVALQLNAGI
+206 KVALQLNNGI
-216 VVPESVQDKIM
+216 EVPEMVQDRIM
-227 ALAQRYMT
+227 ALSQRYIT

-250 LSVAKLAN
+250 LSVAR
-258 KTVLDGTDVATIIHD
+258 LDNRPTLSNQDVATIIHD

-280 VINQTIDERLLNLLP
+280 VINQTTDERLLNLLP
-295 QLKSQVI
+295 RLKSQVI
-302 GQETALEKVAMKLT
+302 GQDTALEKVAMKLT

-334 GPTGVSKTETAKQ
+334 GPTGVGKTETAKQ
-347 LAGNLFGNNQNFIR
+347 LALNLFGNAQNFIR

-381 TTQVRH
+381 TTRVRH
-387 TPYAIL
+387 TPYAVL

-433 IMTTNSGAKAVMNR
+433 VMTTNSGATAVMNR
-447 DAKSESVK
+447 DAKSDSVK

-488 VVFDVLKMTDMVKIV
+488 IVFDVLKMADMVRIV
-503 ALKLTRL
+503 ELKLSRL
-510 NQKAQA
+510 NQQAQE
-516 SGFNILFTTEN
+516 SGFNIVFDTQE
-527 VAKYIPSFELGFEYL
+527 VARYIPSFDLGFEYL
-542 NDQQEISSPIANYI
+542 NDKQEVSSPIANYI

-582 AAAIIKQRQG
+582 SAAIIQKRQG
-592 VTQDFDTFIFR
+592 LGQDFDTFIFR

-621 VSTVKEASSNE
+621 VSTVKEATDNE
-632 TI
+632 AI

>member
-1 MNAIIQHNSLT
+1 MIELKQNNPT

-20 DISAKVMTDPDK
+20 DISDKVMSAPEK
-32 YQAYQREGITR
+32 YQAYERESITR
-43 RMMVSLMKQIQN
+43 RIMVSLMKQIQN

-69 IVEDLARQLLNT
+69 IVEDLARQLLST
-81 NVAAL
+81 SVSSL
-86 KGKHLIQISLA
+86 KGKHLVQISLA
-97 NLMKSSDSESFA
+97 NLMKSSDGESFA
-109 HKFQAIINELI
+109 HKFQAIIDELI
-120 ANKETV
+120 ANKDTV

-141 ETAGSS
+141 ETSGSS

-195 LSYEQTKNVLA
+195 LSFEQTKNVLS
-206 KVALQLNAGI
+206 KVALQLNNGI
-216 VVPESVQDKIM
+216 EVPETVQDRIM
-227 ALAQRYMT
+227 ALSQRYIT

-250 LSVAKLAN
+250 LSVAR
-258 KTVLDGTDVATIIHD
+258 LDNRPTLSNQDVATIIHD

-280 VINQTIDERLLNLLP
+280 VINQTTDERLLNLLP
-295 QLKSQVI
+295 RLKSQVI
-302 GQETALEKVAMKLT
+302 GQDTALEKVAMKLT

-334 GPTGVSKTETAKQ
+334 GPTGVGKTETAKQ
-347 LAGNLFGNNQNFIR
+347 LALNLFGNAQNFIR

-381 TTQVRH
+381 TTRVRH
-387 TPYAIL
+387 TPYAVL

-433 IMTTNSGAKAVMNR
+433 VMTTNSGATAVMNR
-447 DAKSESVK
+447 DAKSDSVK

-488 VVFDVLKMTDMVKIV
+488 IVFDVLKMADMVRIV
-503 ALKLTRL
+503 ELKLSRL
-510 NQKAQA
+510 NQKAQT
-516 SGFNILFTTEN
+516 SGFNIVFDTQE
-527 VAKYIPSFELGFEYL
+527 VARYIPSFDLGFEYL
-542 NDQQEISSPIANYI
+542 NGTQEVSSPIANYI

-582 AAAIIKQRQG
+582 SAAIIQKRQG
-592 VTQDFDTFIFR
+592 LGQDFDTFIFR

-621 VSTVKEASSNE
+621 VSTVKEATDNE
-632 TI
+632 AI

>member
-1 MNAIIQHNSLT
+1 MIELKQNNTT

-20 DISAKVMTDPDK
+20 DISAKVMSDPEK
-32 YQAYQREGITR
+32 YHAYERESITR
-43 RMMVSLMKQIQN
+43 RIMVSLMKQIQN

-69 IVEDLARQLLNT
+69 IVEDLARQLLST
-81 NVAAL
+81 SVSSL
-86 KGKHLIQISLA
+86 KGKHLVQISLA
-97 NLMKSSDSESFA
+97 NLMKSSDGESFA
-109 HKFQAIINELI
+109 HKFQAIIDELI
-120 ANKETV
+120 ANKDTV

-141 ETAGSS
+141 ETSGSS

-156 ALSRDDLQIIGAT
+156 ALSRDDLQIIGST

-195 LSYEQTKNVLA
+195 LSFEQTKRVLS
-206 KVALQLNAGI
+206 KVALQLNNGI
-216 VVPESVQDKIM
+216 EVTETVQDRIM
-227 ALAQRYMT
+227 ALSQRYIT

-250 LSVAKLAN
+250 LSVARLAN
-258 KTVLDGTDVATIIHD
+258 KSSLEDTDVATIIHD

-280 VINQTIDERLLNLLP
+280 VINQTTDERLLNLLP
-295 QLKSQVI
+295 RLKNQVI
-302 GQETALEKVAMKLT
+302 GQDTALEKVAMKLT

-334 GPTGVSKTETAKQ
+334 GPTGVGKTETAKQ
-347 LAGNLFGNNQNFIR
+347 LALNLFGNAQNFIR

-381 TTQVRH
+381 TTRVRH
-387 TPYAIL
+387 TPYAVL

-433 IMTTNSGAKAVMNR
+433 VMTTNSGATAVMNR
-447 DAKSESVK
+447 DAKSDAVK

-488 VVFDVLKMTDMVKIV
+488 IVFDVLKMADMVRIV
-503 ALKLTRL
+503 ELKLSRL
-510 NQKAQA
+510 NQKAQT
-516 SGFNILFTTEN
+516 SGFNIVFDTQE
-527 VAKYIPSFELGFEYL
+527 VARYIPSFDLGFEYL
-542 NDQQEISSPIANYI
+542 NGTQEVSSPIANYI

-582 AAAIIKQRQG
+582 STAIIQKRQG
-592 VTQDFDTFIFR
+592 LGQDFDTFIFR

-621 VSTVKEASSNE
+621 VSTVKEAANNE
-632 TI
+632 AI

>member
-1 MNAIIQHNSLT
+1 MIELKQNNPT

-20 DISAKVMTDPDK
+20 DISAKVMSEPDK
-32 YQAYQREGITR
+32 YHAYERESITR
-43 RMMVSLMKQIQN
+43 RIMVSLMKQIQN

-69 IVEDLARQLLNT
+69 IVEDLARQLLST
-81 NVAAL
+81 SVSSL
-86 KGKHLIQISLA
+86 KGKHLVQISLA
-97 NLMKSSDSESFA
+97 NLMKSSDGESFA
-109 HKFQAIINELI
+109 HKFQSIIDELI
-120 ANKETV
+120 ANKDTV

-141 ETAGSS
+141 ETSGSS

-195 LSYEQTKNVLA
+195 LSFDQTKRVLS
-206 KVALQLNAGI
+206 KVALQLNNG
-216 VVPESVQDKIM
+216 VEVPETVQDRIM
-227 ALAQRYMT
+227 ALSQRYIT
-235 DRYFPEKAIMLLDGA
+235 DRYFPEKAIMLLDSA
-250 LSVAKLAN
+250 LSVARLAN
-258 KTVLDGTDVATIIHD
+258 KSSVEDTDVATIIHD

-280 VINQTIDERLLNLLP
+280 VINQTTDERLLNLLP
-295 QLKSQVI
+295 QLKNQVI
-302 GQETALEKVAMKLT
+302 GQDTALEKVAMKLT

-334 GPTGVSKTETAKQ
+334 GPTGVGKTETAKQ
-347 LAGNLFGNNQNFIR
+347 LALNLFGNAQNFIR

-381 TTQVRH
+381 TTRVRH
-387 TPYAIL
+387 TPYAVL

-420 EYGRVI
+420 EYGRVV

-433 IMTTNSGAKAVMNR
+433 VMTTNSGATAVMNR
-447 DAKSESVK
+447 DAKSDAVK

-488 VVFDVLKMTDMVKIV
+488 IVFDVLKMADMVRIV
-503 ALKLTRL
+503 ELKLSRL
-510 NQKAQA
+510 NQQAQE
-516 SGFNILFTTEN
+516 SGFNIVFDTQE
-527 VAKYIPSFELGFEYL
+527 VARYIPSFDLGFEYL
-542 NDQQEISSPIANYI
+542 NGTQEVSSPIANYI

-582 AAAIIKQRQG
+582 SAAIIQKRQG
-592 VTQDFDTFIFR
+592 LGQDFDTFIFR

-621 VSTVKEASSNE
+621 VSTVKEATDNE
-632 TI
+632 AI

>member
-1 MNAIIQHNSLT
+1 MIELKQNNTT

-20 DISAKVMTDPDK
+20 DISAKVMSDPEK
-32 YQAYQREGITR
+32 YHAYERENITR
-43 RMMVSLMKQIQN
+43 RIMVSLMKQIQN

-69 IVEDLARQLLNT
+69 IVEDLARQLLST
-81 NVAAL
+81 SVSSL
-86 KGKHLIQISLA
+86 KGRHLVQISLA
-97 NLMKSSDSESFA
+97 NLMKSSDGESFA
-109 HKFQAIINELI
+109 HKFQAIIDELI
-120 ANKETV
+120 ANKDTV

-141 ETAGSS
+141 ETSGSS

-195 LSYEQTKNVLA
+195 LSFEQTKRVLS
-206 KVALQLNAGI
+206 KVALQLNNGI
-216 VVPESVQDKIM
+216 EVTETVQDRIM
-227 ALAQRYMT
+227 ALSQRYIT

-250 LSVAKLAN
+250 LSVARLAN
-258 KTVLDGTDVATIIHD
+258 KSSLEDTDVATIIHD

-280 VINQTIDERLLNLLP
+280 VINQTSDERLLNLLP
-295 QLKSQVI
+295 RLKSQVI
-302 GQETALEKVAMKLT
+302 GQDTALEKVAMKLT

-334 GPTGVSKTETAKQ
+334 GPTGVGKTETAKQ
-347 LAGNLFGNNQNFIR
+347 LALNLFGNAQNFIR

-381 TTQVRH
+381 TTRVRH

-426 NFKDLII
+426 NFKDLIVV
-433 IMTTNSGAKAVMNR
+433 MTTNSGATAVMNR
-447 DAKSESVK
+447 DAKSDAVK

-488 VVFDVLKMTDMVKIV
+488 IVFDVLKMADMVRIV
-503 ALKLTRL
+503 ELKLSRL
-510 NQKAQA
+510 NQKAQG
-516 SGFNILFTTEN
+516 SGFNIVFDTQE
-527 VAKYIPSFELGFEYL
+527 VARYIPSFDLGFEYL
-542 NDQQEISSPIANYI
+542 NGTQEVSSPIANYI

-567 RPIDDTIATYVSDPV
+567 RPIDDTIDTYVSDPV
-582 AAAIIKQRQG
+582 SAAIIQKRQG
-592 VTQDFDTFIFR
+592 LGQDFDTFIFR

-621 VSTVKEASSNE
+621 VSTAREAADNE
-632 TI
+632 AI

>member
-1 MNAIIQHNSLT
+1 MIELKHNNST

-20 DISAKVMTDPDK
+20 DISAKVMSDPDK
-32 YQAYQREGITR
+32 YHAYERESITR
-43 RMMVSLMKQIQN
+43 RIKVSLMKQIQN

-69 IVEDLARQLLNT
+69 IVEDLARQLIDT
-81 NVAAL
+81 QVASL
-86 KGKHLIQISLA
+86 QGKHLIQISLA
-97 NLMKSSDSESFA
+97 NLMKSSDGESFA
-109 HKFQAIINELI
+109 HKFQAIIDELI
-120 ANKETV
+120 ANKDTV

-141 ETAGSS
+141 ETSGSS

-195 LSYEQTKNVLA
+195 LSFEQTKHVLS
-206 KVALQLNAGI
+206 KVALQLNNGI
-216 VVPESVQDKIM
+216 EVPETVQDRIM
-227 ALAQRYMT
+227 ALSQRYIT

-250 LSVAKLAN
+250 LSVAR
-258 KTVLDGTDVATIIHD
+258 LDNRTTLSNQDVATIIHD

-280 VINQTIDERLLNLLP
+280 VINQTTDERLLNLLP
-295 QLKSQVI
+295 RLKSQVI
-302 GQETALEKVAMKLT
+302 GQDTALEKVAMKLT

-334 GPTGVSKTETAKQ
+334 GPTGVGKTETAKQ
-347 LAGNLFGNNQNFIR
+347 LALNLFGNAQNFIR

-381 TTQVRH
+381 TTRVRH
-387 TPYAIL
+387 TPYAVL

-433 IMTTNSGAKAVMNR
+433 VMTTNSGATAVMNR
-447 DAKSESVK
+447 DAKSDSVK

-488 VVFDVLKMTDMVKIV
+488 IVFDVLKMADMVRIV
-503 ALKLTRL
+503 ELKLSRL
-510 NQKAQA
+510 NQKAQT
-516 SGFNILFTTEN
+516 SGFNIVFDTQE
-527 VAKYIPSFELGFEYL
+527 VARYIPSFDLGFEYL
-542 NDQQEISSPIANYI
+542 NGTQEVSSPIANYI

-582 AAAIIKQRQG
+582 SAAIIQKRQG
-592 VTQDFDTFIFR
+592 LGQDFDTFIFR

-621 VSTVKEASSNE
+621 VSTVKEATDNE
-632 TI
+632 AI

>member
-1 MNAIIQHNSLT
+1 MIELKQNNTT

-20 DISAKVMTDPDK
+20 DISAKVMSEPNK
-32 YQAYQREGITR
+32 YHAYERESITR
-43 RMMVSLMKQIQN
+43 RIMVSLMKQIQN

-69 IVEDLARQLLNT
+69 IVEDLARQLIDT
-81 NVAAL
+81 KVASL
-86 KGKHLIQISLA
+86 QGKHLIQISLA
-97 NLMKSSDSESFA
+97 NLMKSSDGESFA
-109 HKFQAIINELI
+109 HKFQAIIDELI
-120 ANKETV
+120 ANKDTV

-141 ETAGSS
+141 ETLGSS

-195 LSYEQTKNVLA
+195 LSFEQTKRVLS
-206 KVALQLNAGI
+206 KVALQLNNGI
-216 VVPESVQDKIM
+216 EVPESVQDRIM
-227 ALAQRYMT
+227 ALSQRYIT

-250 LSVAKLAN
+250 LSVARLAN
-258 KTVLDGTDVATIIHD
+258 KSSLEDSDVATIIHD

-280 VINQTIDERLLNLLP
+280 VINQTTDERLLNLLP
-295 QLKSQVI
+295 RLKSQVI
-302 GQETALEKVAMKLT
+302 GQDTALEKVAMKLT

-334 GPTGVSKTETAKQ
+334 GPTGVGKTETAKQ
-347 LAGNLFGNNQNFIR
+347 LALNLFGNAQNFIR

-381 TTQVRH
+381 TTRVRH
-387 TPYAIL
+387 TPYAVL

-400 ADPEVMDLLLQVLD
+400 ADPEIMDLLLQVLD

-433 IMTTNSGAKAVMNR
+433 VMTTNSGATAVMNR
-447 DAKSESVK
+447 DAKSDSVK

-488 VVFDVLKMTDMVKIV
+488 IVFDVLKMADMVRIV
-503 ALKLTRL
+503 ELKLSRL
-510 NQKAQA
+510 NQKAQE
-516 SGFNILFTTEN
+516 SGFNIVFDTQE
-527 VAKYIPSFELGFEYL
+527 VARYIPSFDLGFEYL
-542 NDQQEISSPIANYI
+542 NGTQEVSSPIANYI

-582 AAAIIKQRQG
+582 SAAIIRKRQG
-592 VTQDFDTFIFR
+592 LGQDFDTFIFR

-621 VSTVKEASSNE
+621 VSPAKEAADNE
-632 TI
+632 AI

>member
-1 MNAIIQHNSLT
+1 MIELKQNNTT

-20 DISAKVMTDPDK
+20 DISAKVMSEPDK
-32 YQAYQREGITR
+32 YHAYERESITR
-43 RMMVSLMKQIQN
+43 RIMVSLMKQIQN

-69 IVEDLARQLLNT
+69 IVEDLARQLIDT
-81 NVAAL
+81 KVASL
-86 KGKHLIQISLA
+86 QGKHLIQISLA
-97 NLMKSSDSESFA
+97 NLMKSSDGESFA
-109 HKFQAIINELI
+109 HKFQAIIYELI
-120 ANKETV
+120 ANKDTV

-141 ETAGSS
+141 ETLGSS

-195 LSYEQTKNVLA
+195 LSFEQTKRVLS
-206 KVALQLNAGI
+206 KVALQLNNGI
-216 VVPESVQDKIM
+216 EVPESVQDRIM
-227 ALAQRYMT
+227 ALSQRYIT

-250 LSVAKLAN
+250 LSVARLAN
-258 KTVLDGTDVATIIHD
+258 KSSLEDSDVATIIHD

-280 VINQTIDERLLNLLP
+280 VINQTTDERLLNLLP
-295 QLKSQVI
+295 RLKSQVI
-302 GQETALEKVAMKLT
+302 GQDTALEKVAMKLT

-334 GPTGVSKTETAKQ
+334 GPTGVGKTETAKQ
-347 LAGNLFGNNQNFIR
+347 LALNLFGNAQNFIR

-381 TTQVRH
+381 TTRVRH
-387 TPYAIL
+387 TPYAVL

-400 ADPEVMDLLLQVLD
+400 ADPEIMDLLLQVLD

-433 IMTTNSGAKAVMNR
+433 VMTTNSGATAVMNR
-447 DAKSESVK
+447 DAKSDSVK

-488 VVFDVLKMTDMVKIV
+488 IVFDVLKMADMVRIV
-503 ALKLTRL
+503 ELKLSRL
-510 NQKAQA
+510 NQKAQE
-516 SGFNILFTTEN
+516 SGFNIVFDTQE
-527 VAKYIPSFELGFEYL
+527 VARYIPSFDLGFEYL
-542 NDQQEISSPIANYI
+542 NGTQEVSSPIANYI

-582 AAAIIKQRQG
+582 SAAIIRKRQG
-592 VTQDFDTFIFR
+592 LGQDFDTFIFR

-621 VSTVKEASSNE
+621 VSPAKEAADNE
-632 TI
+632 AI

>member
-1 MNAIIQHNSLT
+1 MIELKQNNTT

-20 DISAKVMTDPDK
+20 DISAKVMSDPEK
-32 YQAYQREGITR
+32 YHAYERESITR
-43 RMMVSLMKQIQN
+43 RIMVSLMKQIQN

-69 IVEDLARQLLNT
+69 IVEDLARQLLST
-81 NVAAL
+81 SVSSL
-86 KGKHLIQISLA
+86 KGKHLVQISLA
-97 NLMKSSDSESFA
+97 NLMKSSDGESFA
-109 HKFQAIINELI
+109 HKFQAIIDELI
-120 ANKETV
+120 ANKDNV

-141 ETAGSS
+141 ETSGSS

-195 LSYEQTKNVLA
+195 LSFDQTKRVLS
-206 KVALQLNAGI
+206 KVALQLNNSI
-216 VVPESVQDKIM
+216 EVPETVQDRIM
-227 ALAQRYMT
+227 ALSQRYIT

-250 LSVAKLAN
+250 LSVAR
-258 KTVLDGTDVATIIHD
+258 LDNHPTLSNQDVATIIHD
-273 DYHVPEY
+273 DYHVPKY
-280 VINQTIDERLLNLLP
+280 IINQTTDERLLNLLP
-295 QLKSQVI
+295 RLKSQVI
-302 GQETALEKVAMKLT
+302 GQDTALEKVAMKLT

-334 GPTGVSKTETAKQ
+334 GPTGVGKTETAKQ
-347 LAGNLFGNNQNFIR
+347 LALNLFGNAQNFIR

-381 TTQVRH
+381 TTRVRH
-387 TPYAIL
+387 TPYAVL

-426 NFKDLII
+426 NFKDLIVV
-433 IMTTNSGAKAVMNR
+433 MTTNSGATAVMNR
-447 DAKSESVK
+447 DAKSDAVK

-488 VVFDVLKMTDMVKIV
+488 IVFDVLKMADMVRIV
-503 ALKLTRL
+503 ELKLSRL
-510 NQKAQA
+510 NQKAQE
-516 SGFNILFTTEN
+516 SGFNIVFDTQE
-527 VAKYIPSFELGFEYL
+527 VARYIPSFDLGFEYL
-542 NDQQEISSPIANYI
+542 NDKQEVSSPIANYI

-567 RPIDDTIATYVSDPV
+567 RPIDDRIATYVSDPV
-582 AAAIIKQRQG
+582 SAAIIQKRQG
-592 VTQDFDTFIFR
+592 LGQDFDTFIFR

-621 VSTVKEASSNE
+621 VSTVKEATDNE

>member
-1 MNAIIQHNSLT
+1 MIELKHNNST

-20 DISAKVMTDPDK
+20 DISAKVMSEPDK
-32 YQAYQREGITR
+32 YRAYERESITR
-43 RMMVSLMKQIQN
+43 RIMVSLMKQIQN

-69 IVEDLARQLLNT
+69 IVEDLARQLLST
-81 NVAAL
+81 SVPSL
-86 KGKHLIQISLA
+86 KGKHLVQISLA
-97 NLMKSSDSESFA
+97 NLMKSSDVESFA
-109 HKFQAIINELI
+109 HKFQAIIDELI
-120 ANKETV
+120 ANKDTV

-141 ETAGSS
+141 ETSGSS

-195 LSYEQTKNVLA
+195 LSFEQTKRVLS
-206 KVALQLNAGI
+206 KVALQLNNGI
-216 VVPESVQDKIM
+216 EVPETVQDRIM
-227 ALAQRYMT
+227 ALSQRYIT

-250 LSVAKLAN
+250 LSVARLDNRPTLSN
-258 KTVLDGTDVATIIHD
+258 KDIATIIHD

-280 VINQTIDERLLNLLP
+280 VINQTTDERLLNLLP
-295 QLKSQVI
+295 RLKSQVI
-302 GQETALEKVAMKLT
+302 GQDTALEKVAMKLT

-334 GPTGVSKTETAKQ
+334 GPTGVGKTETAKQ
-347 LAGNLFGNNQNFIR
+347 LALNLFGNQQNFIR

-381 TTQVRH
+381 TTRVRH
-387 TPYAIL
+387 TPYAVL

-433 IMTTNSGAKAVMNR
+433 VMTTNSGATAVMNR
-447 DAKSESVK
+447 DAKSDSVK

-488 VVFDVLKMTDMVKIV
+488 IVFDVLKMADMVRIV
-503 ALKLTRL
+503 ELKLSRL
-510 NQKAQA
+510 NQKAQE
-516 SGFNILFTTEN
+516 SGFNIVFGTQE
-527 VAKYIPSFELGFEYL
+527 VARYIPSFDLGFEYL
-542 NDQQEISSPIANYI
+542 NDKQEVSSPIANYI

-582 AAAIIKQRQG
+582 SAAIIQKRQG
-592 VTQDFDTFIFR
+592 LGQDFDTFIFR

-621 VSTVKEASSNE
+621 VSTVKEATDNE
-632 TI
+632 AI

>member
-1 MNAIIQHNSLT
+1 MIELKQNNTT

-20 DISAKVMTDPDK
+20 DISAKVMSDPEK
-32 YQAYQREGITR
+32 YHAYERESITR
-43 RMMVSLMKQIQN
+43 RIMVSLMKQIQN

-69 IVEDLARQLLNT
+69 IVEDLARQLLST
-81 NVAAL
+81 SVSSL
-86 KGKHLIQISLA
+86 KGRHLVQISLA
-97 NLMKSSDSESFA
+97 NLMKSSDGESFA
-109 HKFQAIINELI
+109 HKFQAIIDELI
-120 ANKETV
+120 ANKDTV

-141 ETAGSS
+141 ETSGSS

-195 LSYEQTKNVLA
+195 LSFEQTKRVLS
-206 KVALQLNAGI
+206 KVALQLNNGI
-216 VVPESVQDKIM
+216 EVTETVQDRIM
-227 ALAQRYMT
+227 ALSQRYIT

-250 LSVAKLAN
+250 LSVARLAN
-258 KTVLDGTDVATIIHD
+258 KSSLEDTDVATIIHD

-280 VINQTIDERLLNLLP
+280 VINQTSDERLLNLLP
-295 QLKSQVI
+295 RLKSQVI
-302 GQETALEKVAMKLT
+302 GQDTALEKVAMKLT

-334 GPTGVSKTETAKQ
+334 GPTGVGKTETAKQ
-347 LAGNLFGNNQNFIR
+347 LALNLFGNAQNFIR

-381 TTQVRH
+381 TTRVRH
-387 TPYAIL
+387 TPYAVL

-426 NFKDLII
+426 NFKDLIVV
-433 IMTTNSGAKAVMNR
+433 MTTNSGATAVMNR
-447 DAKSESVK
+447 DAKSDAVK

-488 VVFDVLKMTDMVKIV
+488 IVFDVLKMADMVRIV
-503 ALKLTRL
+503 ELKLSRL
-510 NQKAQA
+510 NQKAQG
-516 SGFNILFTTEN
+516 SGFNIVFDTQE
-527 VAKYIPSFELGFEYL
+527 VARYIPSFDLGFEYL
-542 NDQQEISSPIANYI
+542 NGTQEVSSPIANYI

-582 AAAIIKQRQG
+582 SAAIIQKRQG
-592 VTQDFDTFIFR
+592 LGQDFDTFIFR

-621 VSTVKEASSNE
+621 VSTAREAADNE
-632 TI
+632 AI

>member
-1 MNAIIQHNSLT
+1 MIELKQNNTT

-20 DISAKVMTDPDK
+20 DISAKVMSDPEK
-32 YQAYQREGITR
+32 YHAYERESITR
-43 RMMVSLMKQIQN
+43 RIMVSLMKQIQN

-69 IVEDLARQLLNT
+69 IVEDLARQLLST
-81 NVAAL
+81 SVSSL
-86 KGKHLIQISLA
+86 KGKHLVQISLA
-97 NLMKSSDSESFA
+97 NLMKSSDGESFA
-109 HKFQAIINELI
+109 HKFQAIIDELI
-120 ANKETV
+120 ANKDTV

-141 ETAGSS
+141 ETSGSS
-147 LDAGNIIKP
+147 LDAGNIIKS

-195 LSYEQTKNVLA
+195 LSFEQTKRVLS
-206 KVALQLNAGI
+206 KVALQLNNGI
-216 VVPESVQDKIM
+216 EVTETVQDRIM
-227 ALAQRYMT
+227 ALSQRYIT

-250 LSVAKLAN
+250 LSVARLAN
-258 KTVLDGTDVATIIHD
+258 KSSLEDTDVATIIHD

-280 VINQTIDERLLNLLP
+280 VINQTSDERLLNLLP
-295 QLKSQVI
+295 RLKSQVI
-302 GQETALEKVAMKLT
+302 GQDTALEKVAMKLT

-334 GPTGVSKTETAKQ
+334 GPTGVGKTETAKQ
-347 LAGNLFGNNQNFIR
+347 LALNLFGNAQNFIR

-381 TTQVRH
+381 TTRVRH
-387 TPYAIL
+387 TPYAVL

-426 NFKDLII
+426 NFKDLIVV
-433 IMTTNSGAKAVMNR
+433 MTTNSGATAVMNR
-447 DAKSESVK
+447 DAKSDAVK
-455 EDKKRQ
+455 EDKNRQ

-488 VVFDVLKMTDMVKIV
+488 IVFDVLKMADMVRIV
-503 ALKLTRL
+503 ELKLSRL
-510 NQKAQA
+510 NQKAQG
-516 SGFNILFTTEN
+516 SGFNIVFDTQE
-527 VAKYIPSFELGFEYL
+527 VARYIPSFDLGFEYL
-542 NDQQEISSPIANYI
+542 NGTQEVSSPIANYI

-567 RPIDDTIATYVSDPV
+567 RPIDDTIAMYVSDPV
-582 AAAIIKQRQG
+582 SAAIIQKRQG
-592 VTQDFDTFIFR
+592 LGQDFDTFIFR

-621 VSTVKEASSNE
+621 VSTAREAADNE
-632 TI
+632 AI

>member
-1 MNAIIQHNSLT
+1 MIELKQNNTT

-20 DISAKVMTDPDK
+20 DISAKVMSDPEK
-32 YQAYQREGITR
+32 YHAYERESITR
-43 RMMVSLMKQIQN
+43 RIMVSLMKQIQN

-69 IVEDLARQLLNT
+69 IVEDLARQLLST
-81 NVAAL
+81 SVSSL
-86 KGKHLIQISLA
+86 KGKHLVQISLA
-97 NLMKSSDSESFA
+97 NLMKSSDGESFA
-109 HKFQAIINELI
+109 HKFQAIIDELI
-120 ANKETV
+120 ANKDTV

-141 ETAGSS
+141 ETSGSS

-195 LSYEQTKNVLA
+195 LSFEQTKRVLS
-206 KVALQLNAGI
+206 KVALQLNNGI
-216 VVPESVQDKIM
+216 EVTETVQDRIM
-227 ALAQRYMT
+227 ALSQRYIT

-250 LSVAKLAN
+250 LSVAR
-258 KTVLDGTDVATIIHD
+258 LDNHPTLSNQDVATIIHD
-273 DYHVPEY
+273 DYHVPKY
-280 VINQTIDERLLNLLP
+280 VVNQTTDERLLNLLP
-295 QLKSQVI
+295 RLKSQVI
-302 GQETALEKVAMKLT
+302 GQDTALEKVAMKLT

-334 GPTGVSKTETAKQ
+334 GPTGVGKTETAKQ
-347 LAGNLFGNNQNFIR
+347 LALNLFGNAQNFIR

-381 TTQVRH
+381 TTRVRH
-387 TPYAIL
+387 TPYAVL

-426 NFKDLII
+426 NFKDLIVV
-433 IMTTNSGAKAVMNR
+433 MTTNSGATAVMNR
-447 DAKSESVK
+447 DAKSDAVK

-488 VVFDVLKMTDMVKIV
+488 IVFDVLKMADMVRIV
-503 ALKLTRL
+503 ELKLSRL
-510 NQKAQA
+510 NQKAQG
-516 SGFNILFTTEN
+516 SGFNIVFDTQE
-527 VAKYIPSFELGFEYL
+527 VARYIPSFDLGFEYL
-542 NDQQEISSPIANYI
+542 NGTQEVSSPIANYI

-582 AAAIIKQRQG
+582 SAAIIQKRQG
-592 VTQDFDTFIFR
+592 LGQDFDTFIFR

-621 VSTVKEASSNE
+621 VSTAREAADNE
-632 TI
+632 AI

>member
-1 MNAIIQHNSLT
+1 MIELKQNNTT
-12 PYLDRYTT
+12 PYLNRYTT
-20 DISAKVMTDPDK
+20 DISAKVMSDPEK
-32 YQAYQREGITR
+32 YHAYERESITR
-43 RMMVSLMKQIQN
+43 RIMVSLMKQIQN

-69 IVEDLARQLLNT
+69 IVEDLARQLLST
-81 NVAAL
+81 SVSSL
-86 KGKHLIQISLA
+86 KGKHLVQISLA
-97 NLMKSSDSESFA
+97 NLMKSSDGESFA
-109 HKFQAIINELI
+109 HKFQAIIDELI
-120 ANKETV
+120 ANKDTV

-141 ETAGSS
+141 ETLGSS

-195 LSYEQTKNVLA
+195 LSFDQTKRVLS
-206 KVALQLNAGI
+206 KVALQLNNSI
-216 VVPESVQDKIM
+216 EVPETVQDRIM
-227 ALAQRYMT
+227 ALSQRYIT

-250 LSVAKLAN
+250 LSVAR
-258 KTVLDGTDVATIIHD
+258 LDNHPTLSNQDVATIIHD
-273 DYHVPEY
+273 DYHVPKY
-280 VINQTIDERLLNLLP
+280 VVNQTTDERLLNLLP
-295 QLKSQVI
+295 RLKSQVI
-302 GQETALEKVAMKLT
+302 GQDTALEKVAMKLT

-334 GPTGVSKTETAKQ
+334 GPTGVGKTETAKQ
-347 LAGNLFGNNQNFIR
+347 LALNLFGNAQNFIR

-381 TTQVRH
+381 TTRVRH
-387 TPYAIL
+387 TPYAVL

-414 DGRLSD
+414 NGRLSD

-426 NFKDLII
+426 NFKDLIVV
-433 IMTTNSGAKAVMNR
+433 MTTNSGATAVMNR
-447 DAKSESVK
+447 DAKSDAVK

-488 VVFDVLKMTDMVKIV
+488 IVFDVLKMADMVRIV
-503 ALKLTRL
+503 ELKLSRL
-510 NQKAQA
+510 NQKAQG
-516 SGFNILFTTEN
+516 SGFNIVFDTQE
-527 VAKYIPSFELGFEYL
+527 VACYIPSFDLGFEYL
-542 NDQQEISSPIANYI
+542 NGTQEVSSPIANYI

-582 AAAIIKQRQG
+582 SAAIIQKRQG
-592 VTQDFDTFIFR
+592 LGQDFDTFIFR

-621 VSTVKEASSNE
+621 VSTAREAADNE
-632 TI
+632 AI

>member
-1 MNAIIQHNSLT
+1 MIELKHNNTT

-20 DISAKVMTDPDK
+20 DISAKVMSDPDK
-32 YQAYQREGITR
+32 YHAYERESITR
-43 RMMVSLMKQIQN
+43 RIMVSLMKQIQN

-69 IVEDLARQLLNT
+69 IVEDLARQLIDT
-81 NVAAL
+81 KVANL
-86 KGKHLIQISLA
+86 QGKHLIQISLA
-97 NLMKSSDSESFA
+97 NLMKSSDGESFA
-109 HKFQAIINELI
+109 HKFQAIIDELI
-120 ANKETV
+120 ANKDTV

-141 ETAGSS
+141 ETSGSS

-195 LSYEQTKNVLA
+195 LSFDQTKRVLS
-206 KVALQLNAGI
+206 KVALQLNNSIG
-216 VVPESVQDKIM
+216 VPETVQDRIM
-227 ALAQRYMT
+227 ALSQRYIT

-250 LSVAKLAN
+250 LSVAR
-258 KTVLDGTDVATIIHD
+258 LDNHPTLSNQDVATIIHD

-280 VINQTIDERLLNLLP
+280 VINQTTDERLLNLLP
-295 QLKSQVI
+295 RLKSQVI
-302 GQETALEKVAMKLT
+302 GQDTALEKVAMKLT

-334 GPTGVSKTETAKQ
+334 GPTGVGKTETAKQ
-347 LAGNLFGNNQNFIR
+347 LALNLFGNAQNFIR

-381 TTQVRH
+381 TTRVRH
-387 TPYAIL
+387 TPYAVL

-433 IMTTNSGAKAVMNR
+433 VMTTNSGATAVMNR
-447 DAKSESVK
+447 DAKSDAVK
-455 EDKKRQ
+455 KDKKRQ

-488 VVFDVLKMTDMVKIV
+488 IVFDVLKMADMVRIV
-503 ALKLTRL
+503 ELKLSRL
-510 NQKAQA
+510 NQKAQT
-516 SGFNILFTTEN
+516 SGFNIVFDTQE
-527 VAKYIPSFELGFEYL
+527 VARYIPSFDLGFEYL
-542 NDQQEISSPIANYI
+542 NGTQEVSSPIANYI
-556 ADVGYKPSRGV
+556 AEVGYKPSRGV

-582 AAAIIKQRQG
+582 SAAIIQKRQG
-592 VTQDFDTFIFR
+592 LGQDFDTFIFR

-621 VSTVKEASSNE
+621 VSTAKEAANNE
-632 TI
+632 AI

>member
-1 MNAIIQHNSLT
+1 MIGLKQNNTT

-20 DISAKVMTDPDK
+20 DISAKVMSDPEK
-32 YQAYQREGITR
+32 YHAYERESITR
-43 RMMVSLMKQIQN
+43 RIMVSLMKQIQN

-69 IVEDLARQLLNT
+69 IVEDLARQLLST
-81 NVAAL
+81 SVSSL
-86 KGKHLIQISLA
+86 KGKHLVQISLA
-97 NLMKSSDSESFA
+97 NLMKSSDGESFA
-109 HKFQAIINELI
+109 HKFQAIIDELI
-120 ANKETV
+120 ANKDNV

-141 ETAGSS
+141 ETSGSS

-195 LSYEQTKNVLA
+195 LSFDQTKRVLS
-206 KVALQLNAGI
+206 KVALQLNNSI
-216 VVPESVQDKIM
+216 EVPETVQDRIM
-227 ALAQRYMT
+227 ALSQRYIT

-250 LSVAKLAN
+250 LSVAR
-258 KTVLDGTDVATIIHD
+258 LDNHPTLSNQDVATIIHD
-273 DYHVPEY
+273 DYHVPKY
-280 VINQTIDERLLNLLP
+280 VINQTTDERLLNLLP
-295 QLKSQVI
+295 RLKSQVI
-302 GQETALEKVAMKLT
+302 GQDTALEKVAMKLT

-334 GPTGVSKTETAKQ
+334 GPTGVGKTETAKQ
-347 LAGNLFGNNQNFIR
+347 LALNLFGNAQNFIR

-381 TTQVRH
+381 TTRVRH
-387 TPYAIL
+387 TPYAVL

-426 NFKDLII
+426 NFKDLIVV
-433 IMTTNSGAKAVMNR
+433 MTTNSGATAVMNR
-447 DAKSESVK
+447 DAKSDAVK

-488 VVFDVLKMTDMVKIV
+488 IVFDVLKMADMVRIV
-503 ALKLTRL
+503 ELKLSRL
-510 NQKAQA
+510 NQKAQE
-516 SGFNILFTTEN
+516 SGFNIVFDTQE
-527 VAKYIPSFELGFEYL
+527 VARYIPSFDLGFEYL
-542 NDQQEISSPIANYI
+542 NDKQEVSSPIANYI

-567 RPIDDTIATYVSDPV
+567 RPIDDRIATYVSDPV
-582 AAAIIKQRQG
+582 SAAIIQKRQG
-592 VTQDFDTFIFR
+592 LGQDFDTFIFR

-621 VSTVKEASSNE
+621 VSTVKEATDNE

>member
-1 MNAIIQHNSLT
+1 MIELKHNNTT

-20 DISAKVMTDPDK
+20 DISAKVMSDPDK
-32 YQAYQREGITR
+32 YHAYERESITHR
-43 RMMVSLMKQIQN
+43 IMVSLMKQIQN

-69 IVEDLARQLLNT
+69 IVEDLARQLIDT
-81 NVAAL
+81 KVANL
-86 KGKHLIQISLA
+86 QGKHLIQISLA
-97 NLMKSSDSESFA
+97 NLMKSSDGESFA
-109 HKFQAIINELI
+109 HKFQAIIDELI
-120 ANKETV
+120 ANKDTV

-141 ETAGSS
+141 ETSGSS

-195 LSYEQTKNVLA
+195 LSFDQTKRVLS
-206 KVALQLNAGI
+206 KVALQLNNSIG
-216 VVPESVQDKIM
+216 VPETVQDRIM
-227 ALAQRYMT
+227 ALSQRYIT

-250 LSVAKLAN
+250 LSVAR
-258 KTVLDGTDVATIIHD
+258 LDNHPTLSNQDVATIIHD

-280 VINQTIDERLLNLLP
+280 VINQTTDERLLNLLP
-295 QLKSQVI
+295 RLKSQVI
-302 GQETALEKVAMKLT
+302 GQDTALEKVAMKLT

-334 GPTGVSKTETAKQ
+334 GPTGVGKTETAKQ
-347 LAGNLFGNNQNFIR
+347 LALNLFGNAQNFIR

-381 TTQVRH
+381 TTRVRH
-387 TPYAIL
+387 TPYAVL

-400 ADPEVMDLLLQVLD
+400 ANPEVMDLLLQVLD

-433 IMTTNSGAKAVMNR
+433 VMTTNSGATAVMNR
-447 DAKSESVK
+447 DAKSDAVK

-488 VVFDVLKMTDMVKIV
+488 IVFDVLKMADMVRIV
-503 ALKLTRL
+503 ELKLSRL
-510 NQKAQA
+510 NQKAQT
-516 SGFNILFTTEN
+516 SGFNIVFDTQE
-527 VAKYIPSFELGFEYL
+527 VARYIPSFDLGFEYL
-542 NDQQEISSPIANYI
+542 NGTQEVSSPIANYI

-582 AAAIIKQRQG
+582 STAIIQKRQG
-592 VTQDFDTFIFR
+592 LGQNFDTFIFR

-621 VSTVKEASSNE
+621 VSTAKEAANNE
-632 TI
+632 AI

>member
-1 MNAIIQHNSLT
+1 MIELKHNNST

-20 DISAKVMTDPDK
+20 DISAKVKSEPDK
-32 YQAYQREGITR
+32 YHAYERESITR
-43 RMMVSLMKQIQN
+43 RIMVSLMKQIQN

-69 IVEDLARQLLNT
+69 IVEDLARQLLST
-81 NVAAL
+81 SVSSL
-86 KGKHLIQISLA
+86 KGKHLVQISLA
-97 NLMKSSDSESFA
+97 NLMKSSDGESFA
-109 HKFQAIINELI
+109 HKFQAIIDELI
-120 ANKETV
+120 SNKDTV

-141 ETAGSS
+141 ETSGSS

-195 LSYEQTKNVLA
+195 LSFEQTKRVLS
-206 KVALQLNAGI
+206 KVAVQLNNGI
-216 VVPESVQDKIM
+216 EVPETVQDRIM
-227 ALAQRYMT
+227 ALSQRYIT

-250 LSVAKLAN
+250 LSVARLAN
-258 KTVLDGTDVATIIHD
+258 KSRVEDTDVATIIHD

-280 VINQTIDERLLNLLP
+280 VINQTTDERLLNLLP

-302 GQETALEKVAMKLT
+302 GQDTALEKVAMKLT
-316 NREAGLADTSK
+316 NREAGLADISK

-334 GPTGVSKTETAKQ
+334 GPTGVGKTETAKQ
-347 LAGNLFGNNQNFIR
+347 LALNLFGNAQNFIR

-381 TTQVRH
+381 TTRVRH
-387 TPYAIL
+387 TPYAVL

-433 IMTTNSGAKAVMNR
+433 VMTTNSGATAVMNR
-447 DAKSESVK
+447 DAKSDSVK

-488 VVFDVLKMTDMVKIV
+488 IVFDVLKMGDMVRIV
-503 ALKLTRL
+503 ELKLSRL
-510 NQKAQA
+510 NQKAQT
-516 SGFNILFTTEN
+516 SGFNIVFDTQE
-527 VAKYIPSFELGFEYL
+527 VVRYIPSFDLGFEYL
-542 NDQQEISSPIANYI
+542 NGTQEVSSPIANYI

-582 AAAIIKQRQG
+582 SAAIIQKRQG
-592 VTQDFDTFIFR
+592 LGQDFDTFIFR

-621 VSTVKEASSNE
+621 VSTAKEAADNE
-632 TI
+632 AI

>member
-1 MNAIIQHNSLT
+1 MIELKQNNTT

-20 DISAKVMTDPDK
+20 DISAKVMSDPEK
-32 YQAYQREGITR
+32 YHAYERESITR
-43 RMMVSLMKQIQN
+43 RIMVSLMKQIQN

-69 IVEDLARQLLNT
+69 IVEDLARQLLST
-81 NVAAL
+81 SVSSL
-86 KGKHLIQISLA
+86 KGKHLVQISLA
-97 NLMKSSDSESFA
+97 NLMKSSDGESFA
-109 HKFQAIINELI
+109 HKFQAIIDELI
-120 ANKETV
+120 ANKDTV

-141 ETAGSS
+141 ETLGSS

-195 LSYEQTKNVLA
+195 LSFDQTKRVLS
-206 KVALQLNAGI
+206 KVALQLNNSI
-216 VVPESVQDKIM
+216 EVPETVQDRIM
-227 ALAQRYMT
+227 ALSQRYIT

-250 LSVAKLAN
+250 LSVAR
-258 KTVLDGTDVATIIHD
+258 LDNHPTLSNQDVATIIHD
-273 DYHVPEY
+273 DYHVPKY
-280 VINQTIDERLLNLLP
+280 VVNQTTDERLLNLLP
-295 QLKSQVI
+295 RLKSQVI
-302 GQETALEKVAMKLT
+302 GQDTALEKVAMKLT

-334 GPTGVSKTETAKQ
+334 GPTGVGKTETAKQ
-347 LAGNLFGNNQNFIR
+347 LALNLFGNAQNFIR

-381 TTQVRH
+381 TTRVRH
-387 TPYAIL
+387 TPYAVL

-426 NFKDLII
+426 NFKDLIVV
-433 IMTTNSGAKAVMNR
+433 MTTNSGATAVMNR
-447 DAKSESVK
+447 DAKSDAVK

-488 VVFDVLKMTDMVKIV
+488 IVFDVLKMADMVRIV
-503 ALKLTRL
+503 ELKLSRL
-510 NQKAQA
+510 NQKAQG
-516 SGFNILFTTEN
+516 SGFNIVFDTQE
-527 VAKYIPSFELGFEYL
+527 VARYIPSFDLGFEYL
-542 NDQQEISSPIANYI
+542 NGTQEVSSPIANYI

-582 AAAIIKQRQG
+582 SAAIIQKRQG
-592 VTQDFDTFIFR
+592 LGQDFDTFIFR

-621 VSTVKEASSNE
+621 VSTAREAADNE
-632 TI
+632 AI

>member
-1 MNAIIQHNSLT
+1 MIELKQNNTT

-20 DISAKVMTDPDK
+20 DISAKVMSDPEK
-32 YQAYQREGITR
+32 YHAYERESITR
-43 RMMVSLMKQIQN
+43 RIMVSLMKQIQN

-69 IVEDLARQLLNT
+69 IVEDLARQLLST
-81 NVAAL
+81 SVSSL
-86 KGKHLIQISLA
+86 KGKHLVQISLA
-97 NLMKSSDSESFA
+97 NLMKSSDDESFA
-109 HKFQAIINELI
+109 HKFQAIIDELI
-120 ANKETV
+120 ANKDNV

-141 ETAGSS
+141 ETSGSS

-195 LSYEQTKNVLA
+195 LSFEQTKRVLS
-206 KVALQLNAGI
+206 KVALQLNNGI
-216 VVPESVQDKIM
+216 EVPETVQDRIM
-227 ALAQRYMT
+227 ALSQRYIT

-250 LSVAKLAN
+250 LSVARLN
-258 KTVLDGTDVATIIHD
+258 NRSTLSNQDVATIIHD
-273 DYHVPEY
+273 YYHVPEY
-280 VINQTIDERLLNLLP
+280 VINQTTDERLLNLLP
-295 QLKSQVI
+295 RLKSQVI
-302 GQETALEKVAMKLT
+302 GQDTALEKVAMKLT

-334 GPTGVSKTETAKQ
+334 GPTGVGKTETAKQ
-347 LAGNLFGNNQNFIR
+347 LALNLFGNAQNFIR

-381 TTQVRH
+381 TTRVRH
-387 TPYAIL
+387 TPYAVL

-433 IMTTNSGAKAVMNR
+433 VMTTNSGATAVMNR
-447 DAKSESVK
+447 DAKLDSVK

-488 VVFDVLKMTDMVKIV
+488 IVFDVLKMADMVRIV
-503 ALKLTRL
+503 ELKLSRL
-510 NQKAQA
+510 NQKAQE
-516 SGFNILFTTEN
+516 SGFNIVFDTQE
-527 VAKYIPSFELGFEYL
+527 VARYIPSFDLGFEYL
-542 NDQQEISSPIANYI
+542 NDTQEVSSPIANYI

-582 AAAIIKQRQG
+582 SAAIIQKRQG
-592 VTQDFDTFIFR
+592 LGQDFDTFIFR

-621 VSTVKEASSNE
+621 VSTAKEAADNE
-632 TI
+632 AI